1 MRDVGRSDVGVVP
14 RSRDRRG
21 KVEVIEPIAQD
32 LSAFDVELD
41 PKRVPTF
48 GSIVEGKGRPKRR
61 GPRLADKGTD
71 DYRPP
76 PPPGDSGAA
85 PPPPAPPRD
94 DDTFGDW

>member
-1 MRDVGRSDVGVVP
+1 VRSDVGVVP
-14 RSRDRRG
+14 RYRDRRG

-61 GPRLADKGTD
+61 GPRVNDKGD

-76 PPPGDSGAA
+76 PPPGSDGSPSA
-85 PPPPAPPRD
+85 PPPPPPAD

>member
-1 MRDVGRSDVGVVP
+1 MP

-61 GPRLADKGTD
+61 GPRITERGD
-71 DYRPP
+71 DYKPP
-76 PPPGDSGAA
+76 PPPGADAPPGAA
-85 PPPPAPPRD
+85 PPPPRQE